1 MKIKRMEVSMN
12 LMNDDEDEDDGGVN
26 EPEE

>member
-1 MKIKRMEVSMN
+1 MKMKTMEVSMN
-12 LMNDDEDEDDGGVN
+12 LRNDDKDEDDGGVN